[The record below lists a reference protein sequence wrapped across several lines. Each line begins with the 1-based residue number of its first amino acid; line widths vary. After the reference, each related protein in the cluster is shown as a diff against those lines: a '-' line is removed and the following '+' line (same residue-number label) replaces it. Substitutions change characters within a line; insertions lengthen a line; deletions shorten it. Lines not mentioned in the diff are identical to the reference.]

1 MAANAVIPKKNTPID
16 RALKVRF
23 DAWIAL
29 AVGGLVVAGLMVVY
43 SSSFDVAFQARSD
56 PFYYLRTQV
65 IAAVLG
71 LAVIA
76 AIMQLDYHYL
86 RKLSIPALGLTVLLL
101 ILVLLFGEESFGA
114 QRSLNLFGVSIQP
127 SEIAKLTMIL
137 YTSHWL
143 SSKGDRVKS
152 VSFGLA
158 PFAVMVGIVGFLV
171 AQQPHLSASALIAAI
186 CFTLFFLA
194 GADWRHFALALALA
208 IGVFTI
214 MIFTWPHATF
224 RLEAWRQA
232 LLDPDNAPYQIRLA
246 VILLGSG
253 GLWGRGMG
261 AGVNKYLLPAA
272 HTDGVFAVWGEEVGF
287 IGSLFVLG
295 MFALLAWRGIV
306 AARQARS
313 AYGYLLAL
321 GVTIWFSYQALM
333 NIAVITSTIPFT
345 GMPIPFMSYGGSSLT
360 VSLAGVG
367 VLLNVSRDAAIGKT
381 LREPSSALGAVR
393 ESVDLRRRDGRPR
406 LSRPGRR
413 G

>member
-1 MAANAVIPKKNTPID
+1 MADVVIPKKSTPID
-16 RALKVRF
+16 RALKVRL

-29 AVGGLVVAGLMVVY
+29 ATASLVIAGFMVVY
-43 SSSFDVAFQARSD
+43 SSSFDLAFQAHND

-65 IAAVLG
+65 IAGLLG
-71 LAVIA
+71 LAGIV
-76 AIMQLDYHYL
+76 AIMQMDYHHL
-86 RKLSIPALGLTVLLL
+86 RKLSIPILGLTVALL
-101 ILVLLFGEESFGA
+101 ILVLVVGEESFGA
-114 QRSLNLFGVSIQP
+114 QRNINLFGVSIQP

-137 YTSHWL
+137 YTAHWL

-152 VSFGLA
+152 FTFGLA
-158 PFAVMVGIVGFLV
+158 PFAVMVGVVGFLV
-171 AQQPHLSASALIAAI
+171 AQQPHLSAAALIAAV

-208 IGVFTI
+208 IGVFI
-214 MIFTWPHATF
+214 LMIFAWPHATF
-224 RLEAWRQA
+224 RLETWRQT
-232 LLDPDNAPYQIRLA
+232 LLDPNNAPYQIRLA

-287 IGSLFVLG
+287 VGSLFVLG
-295 MFALLAWRGIV
+295 MFALLAWRGIM

-313 AYGYLLAL
+313 TYGYLLAL
-321 GVTIWFSYQALM
+321 GITVWFSYQALM

-360 VSLAGVG
+360 VSLLGAG
-367 VLLNVSRDAAIGKT
+367 VLLNVSRDSAIGKT
-381 LREPSSALGAVR
+381 LREPDVTLGALR
-393 ESVDLRRRDGRPR
+393 EDTDLRRRNGRPH

-413 G
+413 H